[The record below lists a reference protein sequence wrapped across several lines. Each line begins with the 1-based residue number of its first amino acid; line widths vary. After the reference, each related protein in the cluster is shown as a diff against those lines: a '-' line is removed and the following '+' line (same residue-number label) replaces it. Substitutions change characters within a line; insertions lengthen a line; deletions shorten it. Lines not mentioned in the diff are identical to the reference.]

1 VGKGD
6 NMVKKHTYR
15 EEQKKR
21 DDLTGE
27 HTVGD
32 AGQMVMACLFTVTWI
47 FDTFLLKYTTFLN
60 DYIPF
65 EVRMPFGVVLLVLS
79 GFLAI
84 KGLSIVF
91 GEKRENPEVIRK
103 SVFNVVRHPIY
114 LSEILLYL
122 GLLMLSIS
130 LIAVLVWVI
139 SILFLYYISR
149 YEERMLIAR
158 FGEDYK
164 QYMQEVPM
172 FIPILKKR

>member
-1 VGKGD
+1 
-6 NMVKKHTYR
+6 
-15 EEQKKR
+15 
-21 DDLTGE
+21 
-27 HTVGD
+27 
-32 AGQMVMACLFTVTWI
+32 VTWI

-60 DYIPF
+60 DYIP
-65 EVRMPFGVVLLVLS
+65 VGIKMPFGVVLMVLS

-149 YEERMLIAR
+149 YEERVLIAR
-158 FGEDYK
+158 FGKDYE

-172 FIPILKKR
+172 FIPRLKKR